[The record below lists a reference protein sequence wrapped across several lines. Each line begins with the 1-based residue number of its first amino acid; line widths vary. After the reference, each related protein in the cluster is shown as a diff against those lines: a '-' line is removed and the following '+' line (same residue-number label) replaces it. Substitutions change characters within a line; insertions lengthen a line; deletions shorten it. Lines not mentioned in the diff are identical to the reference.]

1 MTAVRPTAEVLEMVW
16 LRDFG
21 RCAWCGHGIHG
32 ERGRDW
38 SLHHRRPAGMGG
50 DRKPETHSPANL
62 VLLDGSGTTYCH
74 GRVERFRSDAM
85 ARGFLL
91 SKLGRD
97 QPSEFAIEHAVHG
110 FVYLVDDGS
119 WRPVPTPWTEAG

>member
-62 VLLDGSGTTYCH
+62 VLLCGSGTTYCH
-74 GRVERFRSDAM
+74 GRVERFRTESQV
-85 ARGFLL
+85 RGFLL
-91 SKLGRD
+91 SKLGV
-97 QPSEFAIEHAVHG
+97 QPPASFVLEHAVHG
-110 FVYLVDDGS
+110 LVYLLDDGTFEA
-119 WRPVPTPWTEAG
+119 VPSAWSEG